1 MSLTKEAIQ
10 LITDTALEASGKPLA
25 TNMPTVVL
33 PEGCQVISLEKW
45 QAGRSRFRGIYSTH
59 SLADFSKYVA
69 DRAVADAQG
78 FIDQDEMTC
87 TLIFN
92 LGTDVAPGHADDRAV
107 LRLKPS
113 AGYKAAQAIGG
124 RAMSQKDLS
133 DWIEDWNQYL
143 NAADESGQTMTIAK
157 AIAAVRTITIKA
169 ASESDHTVGE
179 TSASRSTLDQIEARS
194 KETLPA
200 TLLFSVI
207 PFEGLTEQQI
217 QLRVSV
223 ITSGAQPVLKLRW
236 VGEEVQREDIAQEFK
251 TVLQDKIGSAAALSL
266 GAFDPK

>member
-10 LITDTALEASGKPLA
+10 LITDTALEASAKVLPTDQL
-25 TNMPTVVL
+25 TVVL
-33 PEGCQVISLEKW
+33 PEGCQVVTLEKW

-59 SLADFSKYVA
+59 SLADFSAYVA
-69 DRAVADAQG
+69 GRALPEAKG

-87 TLIFN
+87 TLLFN
-92 LGTDVAPGHADDRAV
+92 LGDDKAPGHADDRAV

-113 AGYKAAQAIGG
+113 AAYKAAQSIGG

-143 NAADESGQTMTIAK
+143 TAVDAEGNAMGISK
-157 AIAAVRTITIKA
+157 AIAAVRSITVKA
-169 ASESDHTVGE
+169 AIESDHTVSE

-194 KETLPA
+194 KETLP
-200 TLLFSVI
+200 TSLLFNVI

-217 QLRVSV
+217 SLRVSV
-223 ITSGAQPVLKLRW
+223 ITSGAHPALKLRW

-251 TVLQDKIGSAAALSL
+251 QVLTKNIGANASL
-266 GAFDPK
+266 VIGAFDPK